1 MEAIRIQQVVT
12 EDGSVVIKNLPYRKG
27 QAVEIILWRQS
38 MKPVSQSRLTVKQLR
53 QSGLIGLWQ
62 DRNDVQDS
70 PVYARQLREQAQ
82 NRGDIDYDFAG

>member
-1 MEAIRIQQVVT
+1 MEAIRVQQVVA
-12 EDGSVVIKNLPYRKG
+12 EDGRVVIKNLPYRKG
-27 QAVEIILWRQS
+27 QAVEIILWRQPT
-38 MKPVSQSRLTVKQLR
+38 KPALQSRLTVKQLR

-62 DRNDVQDS
+62 DRNDIQDS